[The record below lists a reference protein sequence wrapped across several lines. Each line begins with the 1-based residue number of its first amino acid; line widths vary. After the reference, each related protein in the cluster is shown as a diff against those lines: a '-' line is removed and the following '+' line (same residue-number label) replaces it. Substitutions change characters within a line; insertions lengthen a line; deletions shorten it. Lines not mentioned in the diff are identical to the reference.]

1 MIYIMKTRTI
11 VSIESSQLRALR
23 ARARAA
29 GVSLAELVRRLVAE
43 HLAEPRRV
51 PPVPPAAYARLVAL
65 GSSGRADVSESH
77 DARLADAL
85 TREHAR

>member
-1 MIYIMKTRTI
+1 MKTRTI

-43 HLAEPRRV
+43 HLAEPTRV

-65 GSSGRADVSESH
+65 GSSGRSDVADRH
-77 DARLADAL
+77 DARIAEAL
-85 TREHAR
+85 TEEHGR